1 MAKTI
6 RQIGLKLIATL
17 SRWCSGPVRPGW
29 RRSKKK
35 ADDLRGF

>member
-6 RQIGLKLIATL
+6 RQISLKLIATL
-17 SRWCSGPVRPGW
+17 SRCFNGPAKPGW